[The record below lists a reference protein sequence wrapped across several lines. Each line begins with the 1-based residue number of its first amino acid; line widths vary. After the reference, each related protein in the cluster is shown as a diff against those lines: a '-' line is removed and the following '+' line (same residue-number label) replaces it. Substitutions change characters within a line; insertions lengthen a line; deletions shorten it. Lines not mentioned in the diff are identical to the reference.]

1 MIARLVTFWLLAA
14 LVMSPSR
21 AAAPAASCDAISAKV
36 ETGHAHMRPVQTLRV
51 VGKERLHFH
60 KAPDAACSTKTYVV
74 TGDALLGYSEWNGW
88 YSVQY
93 THPKTGSVHSGW
105 VRGERVEVTGSMGL
119 VADDPASKSGR
130 SGMPVDVAAFAERV
144 EMCEHFAGEF
154 NGDQSEHDREVNA
167 TMTKLR
173 CDALD
178 ADRASLRKKY
188 RSDEKVRK
196 ALTAEP

>member
-1 MIARLVTFWLLAA
+1 MTVRLVAFPILAA
-14 LVMSPSR
+14 LAIAPCW
-21 AAAPAASCDAISAKV
+21 AAAPGAGCDAISAKA
-36 ETGHAHMRPVQTLRV
+36 ETEQAHMRPVQNLRV
-51 VGKERLHFH
+51 VGRDRLHFH
-60 KAPDAACSTKTYVV
+60 KAPDAACATKTYVV

-93 THPKTGSVHSGW
+93 THPKTGAVHSGW
-105 VRGERVEVTGSMGL
+105 IRSERVEVVGSMGL
-119 VADDPASKSGR
+119 VGDDAAAKSGL
-130 SGMPVDVAAFAERV
+130 PADVTAFVERA

-178 ADRASLRKKY
+178 ADRAGLRKKY
-188 RSDEKVRK
+188 RSSESVRD
-196 ALTAEP
+196 ALAEEP

>member
-1 MIARLVTFWLLAA
+1 MTARLVTISTLAA
-14 LVMSPSR
+14 LAIAPSW
-21 AAAPAASCDAISAKV
+21 AGTPGAGCNAISAKA
-36 ETGHAHMRPVQTLRV
+36 ETEQAHMRPIQTLRV

-60 KAPDAACSTKTYVV
+60 EAPDAACATKTYVV

-93 THPKTGSVHSGW
+93 THPKTGAVHGGW
-105 VRGERVEVTGSMGL
+105 VRGEHVEVTGSMGL
-119 VADDPASKSGR
+119 IADDPAPASAR
-130 SGMPVDVAAFAERV
+130 SGMPVDVSTFVGHV

-188 RSDEKVRK
+188 RSDERVRE
-196 ALTAEP
+196 ALSAEP